1 MVQAYASGGPCTQK
15 PGTGGAA
22 YSDAHELL
30 TGFHEDCKLF
40 LQPVISGCPLWI
52 MHQAQDTCML
62 IFMKALLEHGLQR
75 DGHLQHLYVITQPH
89 IAMPAAFTHP
99 YMSNMQLLY
108 TVWAPSLVTK

>member
-1 MVQAYASGGPCTQK
+1 MVQAYALGCPCTQK

-22 YSDAHELL
+22 CSDAHELL

-40 LQPVISGCPLWI
+40 FQPVVSGCPLWI
-52 MHQAQDTCML
+52 VHQAQHICML

-75 DGHLQHLYVITQPH
+75 DGHLQHLYIIIQPR

-99 YMSNMQLLY
+99 YMSNTQCGHQAWLL
-108 TVWAPSLVTK
+108 SNQQ